1 MGGNQKKMITGKRL
15 ALLRWEPAWCIL
27 LFLCLSV
34 IGGCG
39 TISSPTTTIRQFPP
53 AEVAQPFHGTVK
65 TLDGDFTVTLD
76 ITPNRSGPNVFTVR
90 VMDDHTDTLAS
101 HVNITLYTTMQ
112 DMAMGTDSITLRADE
127 KGDYSATSDN
137 LSMSGHWAIG
147 IAIQTPDHAL
157 HKAGVSLVTSF

>member
-1 MGGNQKKMITGKRL
+1 MITGKRF
-15 ALLRWEPAWCIL
+15 ALLRWEPAWCLL
-27 LFLCLSV
+27 LFLCLGV
-34 IGGCG
+34 ISGCG
-39 TISSPTTTIRQFPP
+39 TVSSPTTTLRQPP
-53 AEVAQPFHGTVK
+53 PTAVAQPFHGTVK

-90 VMDDHTDTLAS
+90 VMDDHTGKLAS

-157 HKAGVSLVTSF
+157 HKAGVSLVTAL